1 MFRCRFVSP
10 LVAIATREGL
20 SVPNAATLTMLPAS
34 DAEAFSRRLCALRGP
49 HGSTKVGHGL
59 FSRSRP
65 LQDSTC
71 AQRASVQRQPRH
83 CKPKAHFASSSH
95 PSGAPGCS
103 ALHAQACI
111 VEVVVVRTT
120 GAKSASHGLRHPLYY
135 ASNQFLSPNLLPDD
149 YDSRFVK

>member
-20 SVPNAATLTMLPAS
+20 PVPNAATLTMLPAS
-34 DAEAFSRRLCALRGP
+34 DAEAFSRRLCAVRGP

-95 PSGAPGCS
+95 PSGAPGWND
-103 ALHAQACI
+103 HKR
-111 VEVVVVRTT
+111 VRVVWSLFLFFVRTPQPID
-120 GAKSASHGLRHPLYY
+120 LI
-135 ASNQFLSPNLLPDD
+135 
-149 YDSRFVK
+149 YDLETTTSK

>member
-20 SVPNAATLTMLPAS
+20 PVPNAATLTMLPAS
-34 DAEAFSRRLCALRGP
+34 DAEAFSRRLCAVRGP

-95 PSGAPGCS
+95 PSGAPGCRRW
-103 ALHAQACI
+103 A
-111 VEVVVVRTT
+111 E
-120 GAKSASHGLRHPLYY
+120 KGLPRPG
-135 ASNQFLSPNLLPDD
+135 
-149 YDSRFVK
+149 

>member
-20 SVPNAATLTMLPAS
+20 PVPNAATLTMLPAS

-95 PSGAPGCS
+95 PSGAPGWMEC
-103 ALHAQACI
+103 CDI
-111 VEVVVVRTT
+111 TPICNVI
-120 GAKSASHGLRHPLYY
+120 Y
-135 ASNQFLSPNLLPDD
+135 
-149 YDSRFVK
+149 

>member
-20 SVPNAATLTMLPAS
+20 PVPNAATLTMLPAS

-95 PSGAPGCS
+95 PSGAPGWIARGESGSEVQIQIQTS
-103 ALHAQACI
+103 ANSAASPDWP
-111 VEVVVVRTT
+111 
-120 GAKSASHGLRHPLYY
+120 KSRLTPL
-135 ASNQFLSPNLLPDD
+135 SRLPLSIDSLLL
-149 YDSRFVK
+149 

>member
-20 SVPNAATLTMLPAS
+20 PVPNAATLTMLPAS

-65 LQDSTC
+65 LPSIESQHAVAFVLSLEMQADSP
-71 AQRASVQRQPRH
+71 V
-83 CKPKAHFASSSH
+83 FF
-95 PSGAPGCS
+95 
-103 ALHAQACI
+103 I
-111 VEVVVVRTT
+111 DT
-120 GAKSASHGLRHPLYY
+120 GSQ
-135 ASNQFLSPNLLPDD
+135 N
-149 YDSRFVK
+149 